1 MATVAAQPSTDSN
14 FAFAGRSET
23 LLSVTFLL
31 TLVVLLIPLP
41 TFLLDMLLA
50 LNLAASILLLM
61 VTINARKP
69 LDVSV
74 FPSLLLLLTIFRLSL
89 NVATTRLILLDG
101 DAGKIVATFGDFVV
115 GGNLVVGIVIFSILV
130 TIQFI
135 VITKGATR
143 ISEVNARFTLDAMPG
158 KQMAIDAELN
168 MGAIDDKE
176 ASRRR
181 QQLTRE
187 AEFFGA
193 MDGAS
198 KYVRGDAI
206 AGLVIL
212 AVNMIGGMVR
222 GLTDGDSLMDAL
234 QHYSV
239 LTIGDGLVSQIP
251 ALIIATSAGMLVT
264 KSSSEHSL
272 GQEIGVQA
280 SRSYQAFFTGAI
292 ILLLVSFTPGF
303 PKLPFYAVALG
314 VALFAQNSRRAA
326 AREAATP
333 APTIKPDEATPPEE
347 KNLQQF
353 LQTDRIV
360 VEVGA
365 GLLSMVDPK
374 SGPGIATLVSKKR
387 EEVARQFGFWVPRVR
402 IRDNLMID
410 VSQYRLLI
418 GGREVGRG
426 ELRPNDLMAINPGSL
441 KAEIPG
447 EDTVDPAFGMPARW
461 IPEASR
467 RRAEM
472 QGFIVVEAAEVLA
485 THLMEAVRRHAHEL
499 LNREDLQK
507 MLNKL
512 KETSPTIV
520 EELRPE
526 TLRPSVLHQILIY
539 LMQEQVPITA
549 LELIIEGA
557 LQSCSTIKDPAD
569 LTERVRGHI
578 GHLIIDRFRDEQ
590 GRARVLYLEPR
601 LEHQLRQLLF
611 EGNLPLAP
619 RQLQKLVERLRK
631 DWEMAALKNQPVA
644 LIVDASIRRPLRRAI
659 YRSLPD
665 LAIVA
670 YSEIPPTTLIQAIA
684 MIRFN
689 EVFDETGTA
698 SKEDPLAEPLAN
710 PQLSPRK

>member
-1 MATVAAQPSTDSN
+1 MSTVAPTSQTDSN
-14 FAFAGRSET
+14 FGFAGRSEI

-41 TFLLDMLLA
+41 TVILDMLLA
-50 LNLAASILLLM
+50 VNLAGAILLLM
-61 VTINARKP
+61 VTLNARKP

-89 NVATTRLILLDG
+89 NVATTRLILLEG

-115 GGNLVVGIVIFSILV
+115 GGNLVVGLVIFAILV

-168 MGAIDDKE
+168 MGAIDEKE

-206 AGLVIL
+206 AGLIIL
-212 AVNMIGGMVR
+212 AVNIVGGMVR
-222 GLTDGDSLMDAL
+222 GMMNGQTFLEAIEF
-234 QHYSV
+234 YSI

-251 ALIIATSAGMLVT
+251 ALVIAVSAGILVT
-264 KSSSEHSL
+264 KSSSDSSL
-272 GQEIGVQA
+272 GQEIGLQA
-280 SRSYQAFFTGAI
+280 SRSSQSLLTGAA
-292 ILLLVSFTPGF
+292 ILALVAFTPGF
-303 PKLPFYAVALG
+303 PKIPFFLIAGG
-314 VALFAQNSRRAA
+314 VALYAQTARRKQVQEQA
-326 AREAATP
+326 EPPP
-333 APTIKPDEATPPEE
+333 APKPDENTPPEE

-365 GLLSMVDPK
+365 GLLTLVDPK
-374 SGPGIATLVSKKR
+374 TGPGIANLISKKR

-410 VSQYRLLI
+410 VSQYRLLV

-426 ELRPNDLMAINPGSL
+426 ELRPSELLAINPGNL

-447 EDTVDPAFGMPARW
+447 DDTIDPAFGMPARW
-461 IPEASR
+461 IAESSR

-472 QGFIVVEAAEVLA
+472 MGFIVVEAAEVLA
-485 THLMEAVRRHAHEL
+485 THLMEVVRRHAHEL

-526 TLRPSVLHQILIY
+526 TLRPSVLHQILVN

-557 LQSCSTIKDPAD
+557 LQFAGTTKDPAE
-569 LTERVRGHI
+569 LTEKVRGHI
-578 GHLIIDRFRDEQ
+578 GHLIIDRFRDDQ
-590 GRARVLYLEPR
+590 GRARVMYLEPK
-601 LEHQLRQLLF
+601 LEHQLRQMLF
-611 EGNLPLAP
+611 EGNLSLSP
-619 RQLQKLVERLRK
+619 RQLQRIVERLRK
-631 DWEMAALKNQPVA
+631 DWEMASLKNEPIA
-644 LIVDASIRRPLRRAI
+644 LIVDSTVRRPLRRAV

-665 LAIVA
+665 LAIIA
-670 YSEIPPTTLIQAIA
+670 YSEIPTTTLINAISLV
-684 MIRFN
+684 RFA
-689 EVFDETGTA
+689 EVFDDLPGEAEAFPGAGLTP
-698 SKEDPLAEPLAN
+698 DPAAPAN
-710 PQLSPRK
+710 

>member
-1 MATVAAQPSTDSN
+1 MSTAVTTPQTDSN
-14 FAFAGRSET
+14 FGFSGRSEI

-41 TFLLDMLLA
+41 TVILDMLLA
-50 LNLAASILLLM
+50 VNLAGAILLLV
-61 VTINARKP
+61 VTLNARKP

-89 NVATTRLILLDG
+89 NVATTRLILLEG

-115 GGNLVVGIVIFSILV
+115 GGNLVVGLVIFAILV

-168 MGAIDDKE
+168 MGAIDEKE

-206 AGLVIL
+206 AGLIIL
-212 AVNMIGGMVR
+212 TVNIIGGMVR
-222 GLTDGDSLMDAL
+222 GVMSGQGFLEAAEF
-234 QHYSV
+234 YSI

-251 ALIIATSAGMLVT
+251 ALVIAVSAGILVT
-264 KSSSEHSL
+264 KSSSDSSL
-272 GQEIGVQA
+272 GQEIGIQA
-280 SRSYQAFFTGAI
+280 GRSYPALLTSAV
-292 ILLLVSFTPGF
+292 ILVLVAFTPGF
-303 PKLPFYAVALG
+303 PKIPFFVLAGGLAF
-314 VALFAQNSRRAA
+314 FAQSARRKQAA
-326 AREAATP
+326 EKAAPPPVVKQEDT
-333 APTIKPDEATPPEE
+333 TPPEE

-374 SGPGIATLVSKKR
+374 TGPGIANLISKKR

-426 ELRPNDLMAINPGSL
+426 ELRPNDLLAINPGNL

-447 EDTVDPAFGMPARW
+447 EDTIDPAFGMPARW
-461 IPEASR
+461 IAETNR

-472 QGFIVVEAAEVLA
+472 MGFIVVEAPEVLA

-507 MLNKL
+507 MLTKL
-512 KETSPTIV
+512 KESSPTIV

-526 TLRPSVLHQILIY
+526 TLRPSVLHQILIN

-557 LQSCSTIKDPAD
+557 LQYSATTKEPGE
-569 LTERVRGHI
+569 LTEKVRGHI
-578 GHLIIDRFRDEQ
+578 GHLIIDRFRDDQ
-590 GRARVLYLEPR
+590 GRARVMYLEPK
-601 LEHQLRQLLF
+601 LEHQLRQILF
-611 EGNLPLAP
+611 EGNLSFSP
-619 RQLQKLVERLRK
+619 RQLQKIVERLRK
-631 DWEMAALKNQPVA
+631 DWEMASLKNEPVA
-644 LIVDASIRRPLRRAI
+644 LIVDSTIRRPLRRAI

-670 YSEIPPTTLIQAIA
+670 YSEIPTTTLINAIS
-684 MIRFN
+684 MVRFA
-689 EVFDETGTA
+689 EVFDETPGQPDSMNDLNFAPDTPTPGT
-698 SKEDPLAEPLAN
+698 
-710 PQLSPRK
+710 